1 MAAAGTGAR
10 GRFHRG
16 PAAPLLGYGR
26 LGGWLRR
33 GFADGVRER
42 QQIVR
47 IVLGHGIGKGQSD
60 DLPSA
65 RDGQSFSVD
74 GAEVVRVRL
83 GVGGQR
89 AEDGGGVTVDIG
101 QSGNRRPLA
110 G

>member
-1 MAAAGTGAR
+1 MAAAGTGAC
-10 GRFHRG
+10 GRFHRS
-16 PAAPLLGYGR
+16 PAAALLGYGR
-26 LGGWLRR
+26 LGPGFRR

-47 IVLGHGIGKGQSD
+47 IVLGHGIGEGQSH

-65 RDGQSFSVD
+65 RDGQSFRMD
-74 GAEVVRVRL
+74 GAEVVGVRL

-101 QSGNRRPLA
+101 QSGYRRPLA